1 MLNMREFMILIAELL
16 FIAVVQTIVEAIMDA
31 EERKT
36 QLKVVNIACIAVS
49 YGLLIRYVYNHLW
62 SEVLAFV
69 NFI

>member
-1 MLNMREFMILIAELL
+1 MLYMREFMILIAELL
-16 FIAVVQTIVEAIMDA
+16 FIAVIQTIVEAIMDA

>member
-1 MLNMREFMILIAELL
+1 MREFMILIAELL
-16 FIAVVQTIVEAIMDA
+16 FIAVIQTIVEAIMDA